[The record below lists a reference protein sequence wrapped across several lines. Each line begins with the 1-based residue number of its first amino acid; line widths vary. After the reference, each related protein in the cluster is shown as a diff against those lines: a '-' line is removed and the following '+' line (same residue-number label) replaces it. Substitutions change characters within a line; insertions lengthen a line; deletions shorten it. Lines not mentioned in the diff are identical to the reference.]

1 MQRFTKKRRTARNR
15 NFSPVSQVGPES
27 LETRT
32 LLTING
38 IAVDAPV
45 AEVASGD
52 QERVLRI
59 VNGTRTDDYESVGIV
74 NQQCSGTLI
83 ASNAV
88 LTAAHCVDDG
98 TSRQTFDV
106 EGQTYTTKEVFVHEG
121 YQSNDIDLAVMILN
135 SDVSGIDPVDIN
147 RETPEVGQV
156 LTLVGFGATG
166 TAQGGHDGSFGVKHV
181 GQTPIDEVTS
191 TEVNWNFDN
200 ASESNTAPGDSG
212 GPAFLSQNGNL
223 VVAGVTSG
231 GTRDDAGLGDYSF
244 DVRVD
249 AFAEWIDNI
258 VQSNGG
264 TITNPVPTPPT
275 EPTDP
280 APEDPAPED
289 PAPVDPAPEDPP
301 IDDGFDPIDDGDDG
315 FDVNDE
321 TIQFALDELD
331 AYDLNGDGKM
341 SRRELVREFM
351 DLGDTRREARDFADY
366 LLDEFDMDGDRKL
379 DLDELAA
386 TYGDGGEVADDQQAE
401 DDLGFDEW
409 DWGSWND
416 QQQQVD
422 DFFSDFGWFLW

>member
-1 MQRFTKKRRTARNR
+1 MRRFNSKRRSAKKRNL
-15 NFSPVSQVGPES
+15 SSISQIGPES

-38 IAVDAPV
+38 VAIDAPV

-59 VNGTRTDDYESVGIV
+59 VNGTRTEDYESVGIV
-74 NQQCSGTLI
+74 NNQCTGTLI

-88 LTAAHCVDDG
+88 LTAAHCVEDG

-106 EGQTYTTKEVFVHEG
+106 EGQTYSTKEVFVHEG
-121 YQSNDIDLAVMILN
+121 YQTNDIDLAVMILN
-135 SDVSGIDPVDIN
+135 SDVSGVDPVDIN
-147 RETPEVGQV
+147 RETPAVGQV

-166 TAQGGHDGSFGVKHV
+166 TAQGGHNGSFGVKHV

-191 TEVNWNFDN
+191 TEINWNYDDP
-200 ASESNTAPGDSG
+200 SESNTAPGDSG
-212 GPAFLSQNGNL
+212 GPAFLSQDGNL

-231 GTRDDAGLGDYSF
+231 GTQENAGLGDYSF

-264 TITNPVPTPPT
+264 TITNPVPTPPSQ
-275 EPTDP
+275 PTDP
-280 APEDPAPED
+280 DPEDPAPED
-289 PAPVDPAPEDPP
+289 SPT
-301 IDDGFDPIDDGDDG
+301 DDGFEDPDFGDD
-315 FDVNDE
+315 FEDDFE
-321 TIQFALDELD
+321 DTSDDTIQLALDELD

-351 DLGDTRREARDFADY
+351 DLGDTRREAREFANY
-366 LLDEFDMDGDRKL
+366 LLDEFDVDGDRKL
-379 DLDELAA
+379 DLTELAA
-386 TYGDGGEVADDQQAE
+386 TYGDGGEVAEEQPAE
-401 DDLGFDEW
+401 DDVW
-409 DWGSWND
+409 ADWGWGDWND
-416 QQQQVD
+416 NNQQNND
-422 DFFSDFGWFLW
+422 DFSSDFGWFWW